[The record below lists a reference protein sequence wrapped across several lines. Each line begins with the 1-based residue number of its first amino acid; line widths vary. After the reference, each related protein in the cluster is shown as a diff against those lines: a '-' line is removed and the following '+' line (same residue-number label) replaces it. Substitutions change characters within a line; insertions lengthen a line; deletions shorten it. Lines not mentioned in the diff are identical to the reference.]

1 MLLDQKILKQLECL
15 QINARRSFLGSRQ
28 GGHMSIKRGHGIE
41 FSDYR
46 KYEPGDDP
54 RHIDWSLLARS
65 ERLYIKRFQEEQ
77 DLTVHIFLDTSA
89 SMFHEALKLRRALEI
104 LQALSYVA
112 MSQHDPVQL
121 SFPGNIV
128 GQKFGGSSGFL
139 KICEASRPE
148 KLKADLNYQKN
159 IYHSVAAA
167 NFPGRAF
174 YISDCLSTLEELKK
188 IFTAMLAKNLDITV
202 IQVLS
207 AEELKP
213 DFSHISVLGEA
224 ESRRELKV
232 NLNNDVLAEYQQLLA
247 EHNTALQ
254 SFLYQRR
261 IDLISVSTNE
271 SLAEIFYNKFQKA
284 GSFNA

>member
-28 GGHMSIKRGHGIE
+28 GGHLSIKRGHGIE

-89 SMFHEALKLRRALEI
+89 SMFHEPLKLRRALEI

-121 SFPGNIV
+121 SLPGNMI

-139 KICEASRPE
+139 KICDASKPE
-148 KLKADLNYQKN
+148 KLKSDLDYQKN
-159 IYHSVAAA
+159 IYHSVASA

-174 YISDCLSTLEELKK
+174 YISDFLSPLDEIKQIMSAL
-188 IFTAMLAKNLDITV
+188 LGKNLDITA

-207 AEELKP
+207 VEELAP
-213 DFSHISVLGEA
+213 DFSEISVLGEA

-232 NLNNDVLAEYQQLLA
+232 NLNTDVLAEYQQLLV
-247 EHNTALQ
+247 EHNTLLK
-254 SFLYQRR
+254 SFLHQRR
-261 IDLISVSTNE
+261 IDLISVDTSE